1 MKILTL
7 LLFKLRNAEHFQFM
21 TEFANLVKQF
31 GIDVMQIK
39 KLFAAFLELLRLED
53 KSLVILQKSTFTE
66 KMSEIDT
73 VRESVFRGLV
83 DTVNASINHFNSDVV
98 EAGKRLKIVFDT
110 YGNLSKKPND
120 EQTSGIYN
128 LIQDLEGKFS
138 LDVQKISATEWVAE
152 LKKRNNEYN
161 ELVRSRDTESSLK
174 PSAKLK
180 DIRIKIDRSYR
191 DIISIVESL
200 TKVSDDDTELETYQ
214 GFIAA
219 LNPVIE
225 RYRNRIAQREGV
237 RDAKKREEK
246 NKI

>member
-31 GIDVMQIK
+31 GLELMHIK
-39 KLFAAFLELLRLED
+39 KLFASFAELLRQED
-53 KSLVILQKSTFTE
+53 KSLVILQKSEFTE
-66 KMSEIDT
+66 KMSEVDSM
-73 VRESVFRGLV
+73 RDGVFRGLV
-83 DTVNASINHFNSDVV
+83 DTVNASLNHFNSDVV
-98 EAGKRLKIVFDT
+98 EAGKRLKIVLDT

-120 EQTSGIYN
+120 EQTSGIFN

-138 LDVQKISATEWVAE
+138 LDIQKIGATAWVAE

-161 ELVRSRDTESSLK
+161 ELVRSRDAESSLK
-174 PSAKLK
+174 PEAKMK
-180 DIRIKIDRSYR
+180 DIRVNIDRSYR
-191 DIISIVESL
+191 DIISVIESL
-200 TKVSDDDTELETYQ
+200 EKITEDATELETYQ
-214 GFIAA
+214 GFITA

-237 RDAKKREEK
+237 REAKKREE
-246 NKI
+246 NK